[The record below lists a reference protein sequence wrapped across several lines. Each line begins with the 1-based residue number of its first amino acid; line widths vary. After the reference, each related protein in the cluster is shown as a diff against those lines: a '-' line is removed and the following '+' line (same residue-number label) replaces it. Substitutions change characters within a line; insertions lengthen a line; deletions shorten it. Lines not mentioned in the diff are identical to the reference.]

1 MKTRTLLLL
10 ALACGVAI
18 MLAGAVFLV
27 QLSGQDEVEPP
38 VALGDVATAGD
49 MNVVVDGADE
59 SAGFLDV
66 TVRIGGVAD
75 DDGAGG
81 FRLIASGRAVEPV
94 TGDDPDGADGLC
106 GPTTVA
112 EQTCVV
118 RFDVSGADG
127 TSRVLFYERG
137 EDGVRWVLG

>member
-27 QLSGQDEVEPP
+27 QLSGQDDVEPP
-38 VALGDVATAGD
+38 IALGDAATAGD
-49 MNVVVDGADE
+49 MTVVVDGADE

-66 TVRIGGVAD
+66 TVRIGGVDD

-94 TGDDPDGADGLC
+94 TDGVDGAC

>member
-38 VALGDVATAGD
+38 VALGDAVTAGD
-49 MNVVVDGADE
+49 MTVVVDGADE
-59 SAGFLDV
+59 SGGFLDV

-94 TGDDPDGADGLC
+94 AAGFDDGC
-106 GPTTVA
+106 GPTTVT

>member
-1 MKTRTLLLL
+1 MRTRTLLLL

-18 MLAGAVFLV
+18 MLAGAVLLV
-27 QLSGQDEVEPP
+27 QLSGQDDVQPP

-49 MNVVVDGADE
+49 MTVVVDGADE
-59 SAGFLDV
+59 ASGFLDV

-75 DDGAGG
+75 VDGAGG

-94 TGDDPDGADGLC
+94 SGAVDGCC

-112 EQTCVV
+112 QQTCVV
-118 RFDVSGADG
+118 RFDVSAADG
-127 TSRVLFYERG
+127 FSRVLFYERG

>member
-27 QLSGQDEVEPP
+27 QLSGQDDVEPP
-38 VALGDVATAGD
+38 VELGDVATAGD
-49 MNVVVDGADE
+49 MTVAVVGADE
-59 SAGFLDV
+59 SGGFLDV

-75 DDGAGG
+75 ADGAGG

-94 TGDDPDGADGLC
+94 PGAVDGGC
-106 GPTTVA
+106 GPTTTA
-112 EQTCVV
+112 QQSCVV

-127 TSRVLFYERG
+127 VSRVLFYERG

>member
-27 QLSGQDEVEPP
+27 QLSTQDEVEPP
-38 VALGDVATAGD
+38 ATLGDAVTAGD
-49 MNVVVDGADE
+49 MTVTVDRADE
-59 SAGFLDV
+59 AGGFLDV
-66 TVRIGGVAD
+66 MVRIGGVGD
-75 DDGAGG
+75 PDGAGG

-94 TGDDPDGADGLC
+94 ATGVGGGCGA
-106 GPTTVA
+106 TTVA

-127 TSRVLFYERG
+127 VSRVLFYERG
-137 EDGVRWVLG
+137 EDSVRWVLG